1 MRSLYFLLAG
11 VVQKFRY
18 LKIGLAGVLVFVGL
32 KMMLVDVFHI
42 PVGISL
48 GVVALLIAGSIGAS
62 LLAVARAH
70 GEERTVPS

>member
-18 LKIGLAGVLVFVGL
+18 LKLGLAGVLVFVGM

-62 LLAVARAH
+62 LLVAERPPA
-70 GEERTVPS
+70 EERTVPS